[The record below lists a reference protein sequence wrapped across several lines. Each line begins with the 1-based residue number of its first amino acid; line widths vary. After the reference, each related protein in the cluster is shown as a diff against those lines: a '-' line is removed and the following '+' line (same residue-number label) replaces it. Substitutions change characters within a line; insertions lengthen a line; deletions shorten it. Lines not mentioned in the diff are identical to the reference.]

1 MYRTPFSPE
10 VAQILATLRASF
22 PGWGVIADAAA
33 GRWFAVKGRTVVS
46 ARDPLTLASRVTA
59 TGGVP
64 LAA

>member
-1 MYRTPFSPE
+1 MHRTPFHPE

-33 GRWFAVKGRTVVS
+33 GRWIAVKGHTVVS
-46 ARDPLTLASRVTA
+46 APDPLTLVSRVTA
-59 TGGVP
+59 VGGVP